1 MFQTKCEFSRSCLM
15 NSWGAKRRVASGAK
29 AQFFLGLNVGAE
41 APTPVAT
48 IYEVAS
54 SYAKRAGVTA
64 FALMLGVLIFGGN
77 ATSLPRYGT
86 PLPPAAKDDTSSQVY
101 QHTYDEVFQASQE
114 ASERLGYSVTA
125 KDKDKGTISGN
136 GAFDP
141 QNGMAP
147 TQCTF
152 DILIETLNAK
162 PETRLTIN
170 VKAKSMFG
178 GRVEKA
184 FKLRFLGE
192 VHKVLSTYN

>member
-1 MFQTKCEFSRSCLM
+1 MVQKKHEGFWWANC
-15 NSWGAKRRVASGAK
+15 
-29 AQFFLGLNVGAE
+29 
-41 APTPVAT
+41 
-48 IYEVAS
+48 
-54 SYAKRAGVTA
+54 AGVITV
-64 FALMLGVLIFGGN
+64 ALVLGILIFGV
-77 ATSLPRYGT
+77 YGA
-86 PLPPAAKDDTSSQVY
+86 PSASAAPNKDKDEASSQVY
-101 QHTYDEVFQASQE
+101 QHTFDEVFQAAQE

-170 VKAKSMFG
+170 VKAKGMFG
-178 GRVEKA
+178 GRVEKS
-184 FKLRFLGE
+184 FKLRLLGE